1 MVHPT
6 ADQWKV
12 HMVDIYHFACTRK
25 GLNSTGKCSTQPC
38 TATAYRSDLPW
49 HQDEHGTQAEWSRVF
64 SRVFILM
71 GTCKED
77 LWFLFLSWKCWA
89 CKFCQPHLHIILSPP
104 ARMHSHPRSLDSSAV
119 ERNEAIRVTRLI
131 EKPRVGWEWM
141 TFISLIPVVHKSS
154 SIYIIPFILISEP
167 INIPDFL

>member
-1 MVHPT
+1 
-6 ADQWKV
+6 
-12 HMVDIYHFACTRK
+12 MVDRYHYACTKK

-38 TATAYRSDLPW
+38 TAKAYSADLPW

-77 LWFLFLSWKCWA
+77 LWFLFLSWKSWA
-89 CKFCQPHLHIILSPP
+89 VNSVSHMYIPSSPHQHTCMPTLAPWT
-104 ARMHSHPRSLDSSAV
+104 AQQWKRMKSS
-119 ERNEAIRVTRLI
+119 VTRHV
-131 EKPRVGWEWM
+131 EKPRVGQEWM

-154 SIYIIPFILISEP
+154 SIYIILFILIFEP